1 MKLTFRDRL
10 WEITWSDG
18 MTAREAVLAAGLR
31 MGVDVHAWRGGKI
44 LRPGDEVRPDDT
56 IKLTTV
62 FHGG

>member
-1 MKLTFRDRL
+1 
-10 WEITWSDG
+10 